1 MIGKTILHWLMV
13 RLGLHQPHTQ
23 TTEKERLLIEA
34 YSKGK
39 QLAVEIGVY
48 EGRTTAILAGSIA
61 DEGKVLAIDPFF
73 SGRIGVSYG
82 KLITYHYLKQKGLIH
97 KVQFL
102 EMLSHEAALLVKAE
116 IDFLFVD
123 GDHSYEGI
131 SRDWNDWSGK
141 IKPGGYVALHDTSIP
156 NHDPNVSGL
165 GSFKYFNEVIKQDE
179 RFDWITA
186 VDSLNI
192 LQRKVNI

>member
-1 MIGKTILHWLMV
+1 MSGKTTFHWLMY
-13 RLGLHQPHTQ
+13 RLGFHEPHTQ
-23 TTEKERLLIEA
+23 TTKKERLLIEA

-39 QLAVEIGVY
+39 QVAVEIGVY
-48 EGRTTAILAGSIA
+48 EGRTTAILASSVA
-61 DEGKVLAIDPFF
+61 KAGKVVAVDPFF
-73 SGRIGVSYG
+73 SGKLGISYG
-82 KLITYHYLKQKGLIH
+82 KMITFHYLRRNRLIS

-102 EMLSHEAALLVKAE
+102 EMFSYEAAQLFKEE

-131 SRDWNDWSGK
+131 SRDWQDWSVK
-141 IKPGGYVALHDTSIP
+141 LKPGGYVALHDTSIP
-156 NHDPNVSGL
+156 DHDPNVSRL
-165 GSFKYFNEVIKQDE
+165 GSYKYYNEVIKQDD

-192 LQRKVNI
+192 LQRKANI